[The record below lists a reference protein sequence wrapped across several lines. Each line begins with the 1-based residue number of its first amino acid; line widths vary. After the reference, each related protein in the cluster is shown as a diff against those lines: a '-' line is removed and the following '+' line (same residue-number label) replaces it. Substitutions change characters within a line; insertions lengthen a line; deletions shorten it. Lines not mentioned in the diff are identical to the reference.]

1 MTPRPTHAHSSLW
14 RKLSRNVAYHPDFG
28 GVRHPA
34 VLFKHPLVVGQQQF
48 EAEPEGEDEGEPQQ
62 SAEDQRWH
70 HSLTLG
76 TEGHVEAAQR
86 EWDRF
91 SDARQ

>member
-1 MTPRPTHAHSSLW
+1 MCFWFMLSNINITQQPLEEAVGP
-14 RKLSRNVAYHPDFG
+14 SRNVAYHPDFG

-62 SAEDQRWH
+62 SAEDQRRH
-70 HSLTLG
+70 HSLAVG
-76 TEGHVEAAQR
+76 TEGHVETAQR
-86 EWDRF
+86 E
-91 SDARQ
+91 